1 MNNICSFLRKA
12 VLIVLPCI
20 MLLTACAGYKKQTNL
35 GIPQGYLPFNALP
48 DSLALLPPPPAEGT
62 SAFALDDEISEKSL
76 TMRGTGRW
84 KLASEDAN
92 LMFPHAAGTFSCAI
106 NAPITEQDTPHLFR
120 LLRRVLA
127 DAGLATYTAQKKYM
141 RIRPFVANK
150 VQSCA
155 PDQEP
160 VLKDNGSYPS
170 GHAAVVWAWALILS
184 EIAPEQTDAI
194 IARGRAFGQ
203 SRVICNVHWQSD
215 VIEGR
220 FIGAAVVARLHA
232 DPEFRAELKSAK
244 AELAFVRKKGLPPQR
259 DCKAETEALSQY
271 PPSAPWPADK

>member
-1 MNNICSFLRKA
+1 MDDIRNFLRKA
-12 VLIVLPCI
+12 VLLVLPGI
-20 MLLTACAGYKKQTNL
+20 LLLAACASYKKQSNL
-35 GIPQGYLPFNALP
+35 GIPQGYLPFEALP
-48 DSLALLPPPPAEGT
+48 DSLVLLPPPPAEGT
-62 SAFALDDEISEKSL
+62 PAFTLDEDISQKSL
-76 TMRGTGRW
+76 ALRGTWRW

-106 NAPITEQDTPHLFR
+106 NAPITEQDTPHLYR
-120 LLRRVLA
+120 LLLRTLA
-127 DAGLATYTAQKKYM
+127 DAGLATDKAKIKYM

-150 VQSCA
+150 TQTCA

-170 GHAAVVWAWALILS
+170 GHAAVGWAWALILS

-271 PPSAPWPADK
+271 PPSAPWPANK